1 LSKRDDLIQSASH
14 PELGSL
20 RDSDGAAVAISSWI
34 DGAQE
39 MISAPTDNLE
49 VVPARHGK
57 AIRLSEG
64 QRIKIVSVHGSQVLD
79 LWAFNNHDLSE
90 YLSMEH
96 TRSKNSKII
105 LSVGDSYVSDRR
117 RPMLTVLEDTSPG
130 IHDTLLC
137 ACNRYIYQEAGCTGY
152 HRNCSDNLHEA
163 LGEIGLKFPFTPGPL
178 NVFMNIPVKEDHTIA
193 RLPPSTRPGDY
204 LKLKAEM
211 SLVVVISACPQD
223 MTLIN
228 GVDRIPRDVHFA
240 IES

>member
-1 LSKRDDLIQSASH
+1 
-14 PELGSL
+14 
-20 RDSDGAAVAISSWI
+20 
-34 DGAQE
+34 
-39 MISAPTDNLE
+39 M
-49 VVPARHGK
+49 
-57 AIRLSEG
+57 
-64 QRIKIVSVHGSQVLD
+64 SVHGSQVLD
-79 LWAFNNHDLSE
+79 LWAFNGHDPSE

-105 LSVGDSYVSDRR
+105 LSMGDSYVSDRR

-137 ACNRYIYQEAGCTGY
+137 ACNSYIYQEAGCAGY

-178 NVFMNIPVKEDHTIA
+178 NVFMNIPVKKDHTIA

-211 SLVVVISACPQD
+211 DLVVVISACPQD
-223 MTLIN
+223 MTIIN